1 MKISASLYSDHR
13 EKIIETVKKLD
24 RLNIDLFHID
34 SNDDLSVFDDIRKIR
49 EISATPIDLHIISSD
64 PGKFIKGINELSV
77 DSVTVQ
83 YENLQGGF
91 IPEKNNHTN
100 WGLAIM
106 TDTPVEVFEQYRD
119 AYSYIL
125 LMTTVPGQSGGS
137 FDERNFEKIRKFK
150 DKYPDKL
157 IHVDGG
163 VNEEVSFILRNLGV
177 YCAVSGS
184 YLLKSE
190 YLSKSLLKLKA
201 DKESMAYKI
210 SSFMKK
216 PNELAIVKE
225 SDIDL
230 LEILN
235 KIGEVRMGFCLVV
248 NSNNELKGLVTDG
261 DLRRALIEHYTD
273 FNQLKQVDFI
283 NKKPFAILDDVSVK
297 EMLEIVSR
305 QPRNINF
312 VPVVNKANQLMG
324 AVSFHNLIKGEL

>member
-34 SNDDLSVFDDIRKIR
+34 SNDDLTVFDDIRKIR
-49 EISATPIDLHIISSD
+49 KISATPIDLHIISAD
-64 PGKFIKGINELSV
+64 PAKFMSGIKELEI
-77 DSVTVQ
+77 DSVTIQ
-83 YENLQGGF
+83 YENLVNRF

-119 AYSYIL
+119 SYSYIL

-190 YLSKSLLKLKA
+190 YLSKSLLKLKS
-201 DKESMAYKI
+201 DKERMAYKI

-225 SDIDL
+225 SEIDL

-248 NSNNELKGLVTDG
+248 NDNNELKGLVTDG
-261 DLRRALIEHYTD
+261 DLRRAMIEHYGD
-273 FNQLKQVDFI
+273 FNQMKKVDFI

-305 QPRNINF
+305 QSRNVNF

>member
-34 SNDDLSVFDDIRKIR
+34 SNDDLIVFEDIRKIR
-49 EISATPIDLHIISSD
+49 KISATPIDLHIISSD
-64 PGKFIKGINELSV
+64 PVKFMSGIKELEI
-77 DSVTVQ
+77 DSVTIQ
-83 YENLQGGF
+83 YENLVSRF

-119 AYSYIL
+119 SYSYIL
-125 LMTTVPGQSGGS
+125 LMTTVPGRSGGS

-190 YLSKSLLKLKA
+190 YLSKSLLKLKS
-201 DKESMAYKI
+201 DKERMAYKI

-225 SDIDL
+225 SEIDL
-230 LEILN
+230 LEILK

-248 NSNNELKGLVTDG
+248 NDNNELKGLVTDG
-261 DLRRALIEHYTD
+261 DLRRAMIEYYGD
-273 FNQLKQVDFI
+273 FNQMMKVDFI

-305 QPRNINF
+305 QSRNVNF
-312 VPVVNKANQLMG
+312 VPVVNKTNQLMG